1 MIEWAANDVVT
12 RREDLA
18 GHVRDALAAAGLP
31 IVPSS
36 VSPRLAVGGA
46 QVRVDK
52 LADCHAPVRVD
63 WRADRLL
70 MDAVMQ
76 AVMEH
81 RVDTPAFAHFQVILQ
96 GMLRVMKEIL
106 TSEGFEVRDTTN
118 DFAPFT
124 IEVLGPPPRTSTTW
138 TTSNLV
144 NETGSHGPTH

>member
-1 MIEWAANDVVT
+1 MIEWAADEVIVG
-12 RREDLA
+12 REDLA

-31 IVPSS
+31 VVPSH
-36 VSPRLAVGGA
+36 VNPRLVAGGA
-46 QVRVDK
+46 QVRVDR

-70 MDAVMQ
+70 MDAVM
-76 AVMEH
+76 ER

-106 TSEGFEVRDTTN
+106 ASEGFEVRDTTN

-124 IEVLGPPPRTSTTW
+124 IEVLGLPQHTSSW
-138 TTSNLV
+138 TTSSLV
-144 NETGSHGPTH
+144 NDIVLQDPAQ